1 MHLQQEK
8 RDAPSPL
15 PNASGA
21 RPARAVDSLLVS
33 CNREGGKSS
42 QILQCLLQEILARKA
57 ALGLFP
63 EPFCILL

>member
-21 RPARAVDSLLVS
+21 RPARAGDSLSVS
-33 CNREGGKSS
+33 CNRGGGKSP
-42 QILQCLLQEILARKA
+42 QILQCLLQAILARKA
-57 ALGLFP
+57 ELGLFA
-63 EPFCILL
+63 EPFCIL